1 MNQVVLNITVDDLV
15 SRKWRMDDLVAIM
28 RIMNNNHFE
37 SMNLNDGSIT
47 RQGNIGNWNY
57 LMRKGIDIDVVISHA
72 TEKKLFW
79 LVGKHDEDV
88 IRTVTSEGVGVADL
102 NANGERWEGDL
113 KGGKPFGCGI
123 LYNAEGKVLYK
134 GFMIN
139 GIKDGYG
146 IEYYDDIEKVKYDGC
161 FCNDRHF
168 GLGTMFD
175 RNGEVY
181 YDGLWK
187 NDEPCSSESDGNTID
202 STTTLVSIPNNTFNQ
217 LLSFSLAA
225 RFGSLTSI
233 VIGDECFGTV
243 RSFIITGLIQL
254 KSIVIGN
261 KSFTYAKTDDTIKR
275 SNRND
280 GTFQIVECPKLKS
293 IRIGDYSFSDY
304 RIFEWNNLPSLKTV
318 TIGNSCF
325 YYSQSFPLNGMTHL
339 KTIAIGDDCFGA
351 IRSFI
356 ITGLI
361 QLKSIVI
368 GNKSFTYAKTDD
380 TIKRSN
386 RNDGTFQIV
395 ECPKLKSI
403 RIGDY
408 SFSDYRIFEWNNLP
422 SLKTVTIGNSC
433 FYYSQSFPL
442 NGMTHLKTIAIGDD
456 CFGAIRSVEING
468 LNKLIKVTIGK
479 KSFTS
484 AKTANEIK
492 TINRTDGSNRILNCP
507 KLKSIRIGEYSFS
520 DYHVFEWN
528 GLPSLKSVTIGNYC
542 YHSVTANTIS
552 WDGMTQLKSI
562 VIGDECFEAVRSF
575 LVNGLNELKH
585 IVIGKNSFT
594 YAKTDRSVGTSKQT
608 DGVFQVKACSNLNTL
623 MIGHYSFSDYHSFE
637 WNSLPSL
644 KTMTVGS
651 NCFYGAKELYITGL
665 NDCIVDTNRVF
676 CFGINQP
683 R

>member
-161 FCNDRHF
+161 FCNDKHF

-243 RSFIITGLIQL
+243 
-254 KSIVIGN
+254 
-261 KSFTYAKTDDTIKR
+261 
-275 SNRND
+275 
-280 GTFQIVECPKLKS
+280 
-293 IRIGDYSFSDY
+293 
-304 RIFEWNNLPSLKTV
+304 
-318 TIGNSCF
+318 
-325 YYSQSFPLNGMTHL
+325 
-339 KTIAIGDDCFGA
+339 
-351 IRSFI
+351 RSFI

-623 MIGHYSFSDYHSFE
+623 MIGDYSFSDYHSFE

-651 NCFYGAKELYITGL
+651 NCFYGSEALYITGL

>member
-1 MNQVVLNITVDDLV
+1 MEGGNGAGQGNGGVDAMNQGVLNITVDDLV

-79 LVGKHDEDV
+79 LVGKHAEDV

-280 GTFQIVECPKLKS
+280 GTFQIVKCPKLRS

-351 IRSFI
+351 
-356 ITGLI
+356 
-361 QLKSIVI
+361 V
-368 GNKSFTYAKTDD
+368 
-380 TIKRSN
+380 
-386 RNDGTFQIV
+386 
-395 ECPKLKSI
+395 
-403 RIGDY
+403 
-408 SFSDYRIFEWNNLP
+408 
-422 SLKTVTIGNSC
+422 
-433 FYYSQSFPL
+433 
-442 NGMTHLKTIAIGDD
+442 
-456 CFGAIRSVEING
+456 RSVEING

-623 MIGHYSFSDYHSFE
+623 MIGDYSFSDYHSFE

-651 NCFYGAKELYITGL
+651 NCFYGAKALYITGL